1 MASVLS
7 KIVRLIVSSEGDNL
21 ETRVTRAVL
30 PQRRHDDVITVTLL
44 RVLPPEIAPEEA
56 KLTPGTFA
64 NTQQC
69 IISRSTR
76 RDSVFFRREKD
87 NRTRP
92 VTCSAK
98 VLEYWLPAKSGGCL

>member
-1 MASVLS
+1 MTSILS
-7 KIVRLIVSSEGDNL
+7 KIVCLVVSSKGDNL
-21 ETRVTRAVL
+21 ETRVTCAVF
-30 PQRRHDDVITVTLL
+30 PQRRHDDVVTVTLL

-56 KLTPGTFA
+56 KLTARDVRQDPT
-64 NTQQC
+64 C